1 MAKRYDMEYGVNKF
15 HSKEPQ
21 VVPVQSTQGAWV
33 SFEDYAE
40 LQEEV
45 EALKYWRKLALQF
58 DGHRMNAMSM
68 LKMVA
73 TGNFDMEEVRKFIAA
88 APVSGDKHL
97 TEIRAQAGRAG
108 YIKGANEWCEFP
120 YENSPYVFNAADQY
134 ANRVREVKN
143 D

>member
-1 MAKRYDMEYGVNKF
+1 MKTIEQLQEEN
-15 HSKEPQ
+15 
-21 VVPVQSTQGAWV
+21 
-33 SFEDYAE
+33 AE

-73 TGNFDMEEVRKFIAA
+73 TGNFDLEEVRKFIAA

-97 TEIRAQAGRAG
+97 TEIRAQSLQDAIHAVANKYEGSDTTNPWC
-108 YIKGANEWCEFP
+108 IGANHVLVLFAK
-120 YENSPYVFNAADQY
+120 YADSIRKEGQ
-134 ANRVREVKN
+134 
-143 D
+143 